1 MPSTT
6 DEPLTDLLSR
16 LDSSPY
22 INIERRTDRVTFRV
36 RDVTVGTLN
45 LATRTVSVNAP
56 ADKVPVLMAGH
67 PRLVAAHDSVSL
79 RVSDTDTRATAETL
93 LRWRTNLERF
103 GPQLRA
109 ASP

>member
-1 MPSTT
+1 MPPIT
-6 DEPLTDLLSR
+6 EPPLTDLLSC

-22 INIERRTDRVTFRV
+22 IKIERRTDRVTFRV
-36 RDVTVGTLN
+36 RDVIVGTLN
-45 LATRTVSVNAP
+45 LATRTVSVNTP
-56 ADKVPVLMAGH
+56 SDKVPVLVAGY

-79 RVSDTDTRATAETL
+79 QVSDTDTRATAETL
-93 LRWRTNLERF
+93 LHWRTNLERF